1 MVGADA
7 HHASHELLGGGIAH
21 ALGDHRQELLHGRQ
35 RIHFRDLQPVR
46 GKLLGRLSAEV
57 ELRVEVPVGRRL
69 AHPGPLGDGVHR
81 RAFEDVFGEQ

>member
-46 GKLLGRLSAEV
+46 GSSSAAS
-57 ELRVEVPVGRRL
+57 RQRWS
-69 AHPGPLGDGVHR
+69 
-81 RAFEDVFGEQ
+81 FESKCR